1 MSAAVTEAPL
11 VPLELDAVI
20 RAAGRSTDL
29 PTVAQR
35 WNQVVAALPEA
46 PALTCR
52 TTTLTFREVDLRARA
67 LGALVGGSGP
77 VALLAEQDSL
87 SLTAAIGLVLGGR
100 TVVVLDPMLPA
111 DRWLD
116 ILQRAGVDTLIAD
129 RARRGAV
136 PGVDEIGLE
145 ELVDRAAAP
154 DLPRP
159 GSTSE
164 GSDLFWVFTSGS
176 TGTPKGVRYGD
187 RILLNEAVGGRCALD
202 FAPGDQV
209 ALVLPVAFAAGLA
222 VMWMALLNGAG
233 LVIGDPRLHGAAET
247 AHLLESRRITTLHT
261 TPSLLRSL
269 LAVLPPSGGLSGV
282 RLVTTCGEA
291 VHGRDIRQLR
301 EHLDPT
307 AAYVSWSGSSE
318 TGHLAFHWIGP
329 QDAVPDG
336 IVPVGRVAA
345 NKTVRLLDADGRDV
359 KAGDVGTIHLESA
372 YLAAGYVAG
381 NGTTADPFV
390 AVGEGLSQFR
400 MGDRARFDADGVL
413 HLLGRGDAAVKI
425 RGYLVEPAEVEAAL
439 ADLPEVGE
447 VVVRAEAET
456 GGPARLVAWIEPT
469 ATTRTL
475 STTAVRRRL
484 REKLPEWMV
493 PSVIV
498 LLPVLPRNERG
509 KLDRAGLVV
518 PGTRADGTA
527 PATSWE
533 RVIADIWCE
542 ILDVEQVF
550 RESDFMELGG
560 DSLHVEE
567 MLTRVGQRLRC
578 VVTASDLAEAPAL
591 AEFATRVGRVGA
603 APRRSPTITVRGAG
617 SRPPL
622 FCFAGA
628 GATAVTFLPLATAM
642 GDDQPVHCFQPHGL
656 DYRALPDWTVRRAA
670 KRHVQEILRLQPEGP
685 YHLVGHSLGGLVAL
699 EAAHL
704 LSASGRRVTSLVLLD
719 TYLPERVTRSLRAAA
734 SAQPSDLVPLP
745 DETGDA
751 AARPTL
757 WQVRRLVPF
766 AGLVRMSPDN
776 HRLAMTEQGLRVAR
790 YHRPRPWAG
799 PATLVVSAQNTDD
812 TAWWGGILTGS
823 VEVVPVASDH
833 VSLVREPHIAGIA
846 DRIRR
851 SMDAGTP

>member
-1 MSAAVTEAPL
+1 MSAAVTQAPL
-11 VPLELDAVI
+11 VPLELDVAV
-20 RAAGRSTDL
+20 RAAVGSTMS

-35 WNQVVAALPEA
+35 WQQVVQALPDA
-46 PALTCR
+46 VALTCR
-52 TTTLTFREVDLRARA
+52 TESLTFAEADLRARA
-67 LGALVGGSGP
+67 IGGLVGGQGP
-77 VALLAEQDSL
+77 VAILAEQHTGSV
-87 SLTAAIGLVLGGR
+87 TAAIGLVLAGR
-100 TVVVLDPMLPA
+100 TVVVLDPMLPP
-111 DRWLD
+111 DRWID
-116 ILQRAGVDTLIAD
+116 ILDRAGIERVIVD
-129 RARRGAV
+129 RARAGSV
-136 PGVDEIGLE
+136 PGAEEIGLE
-145 ELVDRAAAP
+145 ELLDRAAAP
-154 DLPRP
+154 DVHRP
-159 GSTSE
+159 EPT
-164 GSDLFWVFTSGS
+164 DVAADRFWVFTSGS

-202 FAPGDQV
+202 FVPGDQV

-222 VMWMALLNGAG
+222 VLWMALLNGAG

-269 LAVLPPSGGLSGV
+269 LAVLPPTGGLAGV

-291 VHGRDIRQLR
+291 VHGRDIRELR
-301 EHLDPT
+301 THLDPN

-318 TGHLAFHWIGP
+318 TGHLAFHRIGP
-329 QDAVPDG
+329 GDAVPEG

-345 NKTVRLLDADGRDV
+345 NKAVRLLDQDGREV
-359 KAGDVGTIHLESA
+359 PAGGVGTIHLESCW
-372 YLAAGYVAG
+372 LAEGYVAG
-381 NGTTADPFV
+381 DRGPADPFV
-390 AVGEGLSQFR
+390 SVGEGLRQFR

-456 GGPARLVAWIEPT
+456 GGPAKLIAWIAP
-469 ATTRTL
+469 AARTRTL

-498 LLPVLPRNERG
+498 LLPELPRSERG
-509 KLDRAGLVV
+509 KIDRSALTV
-518 PGTRADGTA
+518 PQDSADGSA
-527 PATSWE
+527 PESAWE
-533 RVIADIWCE
+533 RVIADVWCE
-542 ILDVEQVF
+542 ILGVDVVF

-567 MLTRVGQRLRC
+567 MLTRVGERLRC

-591 AEFATRVGRVGA
+591 AEFAARVSRVGVT
-603 APRRSPTITVRGAG
+603 PRRSPTITVRAAG
-617 SRPPL
+617 TRAPL

-628 GATAVTFLPLATAM
+628 GATAVTFLPLATAL
-642 GDDQPVHCFQPHGL
+642 GSDQPVHCFQPHGL
-656 DYRALPDWTVRRAA
+656 DYRAVPDWTVRRAA
-670 KRHVQEILRLQPEGP
+670 KRHLREILRLQPEGP

-699 EAAHL
+699 ETAHL
-704 LSASGRRVTSLVLLD
+704 LSASGHRVASLVLLD
-719 TYLPERVTRSLRAAA
+719 TYLPERVTRRLRAGAPVA
-734 SAQPSDLVPLP
+734 PSEPVD
-745 DETGDA
+745 DA
-751 AARPTL
+751 EDRPTL

-766 AGLVRMSPDN
+766 AGVVRLSPDN

-799 PATLVVSAQNTDD
+799 PAMLVVSAQNTDD
-812 TAWWGGILTGS
+812 TAWWKPILTGA

-851 SMDAGTP
+851 GMDADVR